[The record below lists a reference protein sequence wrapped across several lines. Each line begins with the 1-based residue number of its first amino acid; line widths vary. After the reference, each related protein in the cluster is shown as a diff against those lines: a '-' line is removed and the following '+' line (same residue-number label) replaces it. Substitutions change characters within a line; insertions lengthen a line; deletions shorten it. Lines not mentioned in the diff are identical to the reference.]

1 MVQSLIPSRRL
12 GRPGQ
17 LSRTGSHEPANSIK
31 PCRLDRIGEEL
42 AALGPYVE
50 ELRGRISA
58 LRAAGNDAEAR
69 ALHARAVCEAG
80 RTLVILDLARTDVR
94 HRARAE
100 ELWGDV
106 MGSVVYAFMTSSSPS
121 TVGEARREV
130 RRLLGAPYPGEPYD
144 PELSVWREF
153 LNSCLEGHHTGSEP
167 APEPAPHMPG
177 TTGRSWPGSQV
188 IELVSAMHRLG
199 LLGTAGA
206 FAAARVWT
214 TVNVTDATSW
224 EAAWYRNAEVL
235 EQAVPEPRL
244 AAEELTGAVRAV
256 LDDWTFPLLRID
268 LPTALPTA
276 VPAPAPQATKDGVWF
291 RRRRTT

>member
-1 MVQSLIPSRRL
+1 MAHSLIPSRRL
-12 GRPGQ
+12 GRPAP
-17 LSRTGSHEPANSIK
+17 LSRTGETEPLEPAQH
-31 PCRLDRIGEEL
+31 CRLDWIGEEL

-50 ELRGRISA
+50 ELRGRVAA

-94 HRARAE
+94 RRGRAE

-106 MGSVVYAFMTSSSPS
+106 TGSVVYAFVTSSSPS
-121 TVGEARREV
+121 TVGEVRREV

-144 PELSVWREF
+144 PELALWREF
-153 LNSCLEGHHTGSEP
+153 LRSCVEGHHAGDP

-188 IELVSAMHRLG
+188 VELVSAMHRLG
-199 LLGTAGA
+199 LLSVAGA
-206 FAAARVWT
+206 YAAARVWGI
-214 TVNVTDATSW
+214 VDITDRTSW

-235 EQAVPEPRL
+235 ELAIPEPRL

-256 LDDWTFPLLRID
+256 LDDWTFPLLELD
-268 LPTALPTA
+268 LPEVTPAVAPRPTKA
-276 VPAPAPQATKDGVWF
+276 GVWF

>member
-1 MVQSLIPSRRL
+1 MN
-12 GRPGQ
+12 
-17 LSRTGSHEPANSIK
+17 LSRTGSHESGNAVK

-50 ELRGRISA
+50 ELRGRIGA
-58 LRAAGNDAEAR
+58 LRATGNDAEAR

-94 HRARAE
+94 RRARAE
-100 ELWGDV
+100 EHWGDV

-130 RRLLGAPYPGEPYD
+130 RRLLGAPHPGEPYD

-153 LNSCLEGHHTGSEP
+153 LRSCLEGHHEGPVPT
-167 APEPAPHMPG
+167 PEPAPHMPG

-199 LLGTAGA
+199 LLGMAGA

-214 TVNVTDATSW
+214 PVTITDGISW

-244 AAEELTGAVRAV
+244 SAEELAGAVRAV
-256 LDDWTFPLLRID
+256 LDDWTFPLLGID
-268 LPTALPTA
+268 LPGASPA
-276 VPAPAPQATKDGVWF
+276 APARATKDGVWF